1 MTVKQVIK
9 RDGSI
14 VDFDLNKIRL
24 AILSAMYNCGV
35 IDYDYLETII
45 EEVEDNIEEE
55 ENEIVLS
62 VESIQDIVVSVL
74 KMSEHSEVGIHYD
87 DYRKKKERQRNSM
100 TNIEQSVQKLID
112 KDAEVV
118 NENANKDASTFNTQ
132 RDLTAGLVAKA
143 KGLKDL
149 LPIKIANAHMK
160 GQIHWHD
167 LDYSPFMPMTNCSVL
182 DVETLLRDTVKIGNA
197 TIKQPKSIQVAVAK
211 LLQILSNVASSQYGG
226 ISLPDLD
233 IMLEPYA
240 KMNYEKHLLDVER
253 YNIPDGENYAR
264 SKTIKDI
271 YDSMQ
276 SLEYEVNSI
285 SASTGQSPF
294 VTVSFGFSKSWIGR
308 EIQKSILNVRMNK
321 LEDGKIAIFPKL
333 IFFHQKGLNYYETDP
348 NYDIKKLAIKC
359 ASECMY
365 PDVISVDREMEILGH
380 RVTPMGK
387 A

>member
-1 MTVKQVIK
+1 M
-9 RDGSI
+9 
-14 VDFDLNKIRL
+14 
-24 AILSAMYNCGV
+24 
-35 IDYDYLETII
+35 
-45 EEVEDNIEEE
+45 
-55 ENEIVLS
+55 
-62 VESIQDIVVSVL
+62 
-74 KMSEHSEVGIHYD
+74 
-87 DYRKKKERQRNSM
+87 
-100 TNIEQSVQKLID
+100 
-112 KDAEVV
+112 
-118 NENANKDASTFNTQ
+118 
-132 RDLTAGLVAKA
+132 
-143 KGLKDL
+143 
-149 LPIKIANAHMK
+149 
-160 GQIHWHD
+160 
-167 LDYSPFMPMTNCSVL
+167 DYSPFMPMTNCSVL

-211 LLQILSNVASSQYGG
+211 LIQIIANVASSQYGG

-233 IMLEPYA
+233 ILLEPYA

-253 YNIPDGENYAR
+253 YNIPNGENYAR
-264 SKTIKDI
+264 NKTIKDI

-276 SLEYEVNSI
+276 SLEYEVNTI

-321 LEDGKIAIFPKL
+321 LGDGKIAIFPKL
-333 IFFHQKGLNYYETDP
+333 VFFHQKGLNYYETDP

-387 A
+387 